1 MKKLITLIC
10 IFCCFLCM
18 NIQSEAKTKKAEINT
33 YEYINIP
40 FWQKFN
46 DDILINH
53 LDRMYKNN
61 YDIKIAAYQIE
72 ESDKIVK
79 LALSNELPQIAF
91 NGYLGRT
98 LTSADEKFGNVVIP
112 DYSQYHYLLPLTLN
126 YEVDIWGKNRLR
138 TKSMKKEYDMQREDE
153 KGLYIVLT
161 SNFAINYYNLIK
173 TDKLLEIQEKLE
185 EIQTQICNLMQKRYD
200 NGLANKNKLLKE
212 QKNLTYIIEE
222 KNNLLEKRD
231 VLLNQ
236 INVFL
241 GDRSFE
247 NIERSSFEAV
257 DNSLHAPDTIDFDIV
272 EKRPDVIKSKL
283 KIEKAGYDI
292 KISKRDILPSF
303 TISGSLGYNAYQLG
317 HLFGS
322 NTGLAN
328 IGIIPYFDI
337 FDGGRKVNI
346 MKLMKSRYN
355 KYFEEYNK
363 NLLTSA
369 QEINDALYSAKT
381 AEKNYLVSKSRF
393 EIQKQDDRLIA
404 IKEEIGTA
412 NIIDYLVKKEEL
424 YLTEQ
429 NNVSS
434 KINQIISSINLYKAA
449 GGIDV
454 FNDVNDDV

>member
-1 MKKLITLIC
+1 MKKLITIIC
-10 IFCCFLCM
+10 IFCCFFSI
-18 NIQSEAKTKKAEINT
+18 NTISEAKTKKNEINK
-33 YEYINIP
+33 YEYINMP
-40 FWQKFN
+40 FWKKFN
-46 DDILINH
+46 DDILLNH

-79 LALSNELPQIAF
+79 LALSNELPQLAF
-91 NGYLGRT
+91 NGYVGRT
-98 LTSADEKFGNVVIP
+98 LTSADEKFGSVVIP
-112 DYSQYHYLLPLTLN
+112 DYSQYHYLLPLTLS

-138 TKSMKKEYDMQREDE
+138 TKSMKKDYEMQLTDE
-153 KGLYIVLT
+153 KGLYIILT

-173 TDKLLEIQEKLE
+173 TDKLLEIQEELE
-185 EIQTQICNLMQKRYD
+185 KIQEKICNLMQKRYE
-200 NGLANKNKLLKE
+200 NGLANKNELLKE

-222 KNNLLEKRD
+222 KNNLFEKRD

-241 GDRSFE
+241 GDRSFDE
-247 NIERSSFEAV
+247 IERSSYDSV
-257 DNSLHAPDTIDFDIV
+257 DISLQIPETVDFDIV

-292 KISKRDILPSF
+292 KISKRNILPSF
-303 TISGSLGYNAYQLG
+303 VISGSLGYNAYQLG

-328 IGIIPYFDI
+328 IGVIPYLDI

-363 NLLTSA
+363 NVLTSA

-381 AEKNYLVSKSRF
+381 AEKNYIVSKSRF
-393 EIQKQDDRLIA
+393 EIQQQDERLIA

-412 NIIDYLVKKEEL
+412 NIIDSLIKKEEL

-449 GGIDV
+449 GGIDI
-454 FNDVNDDV
+454 FETLNNDV